1 MSMMMMMMTTT
12 TTAMM
17 VMKCV
22 VEMMSKQWRL
32 IGQQDE
38 VTRRHDPETVADGAE
53 GQLQIPKW
61 TSSNDLAKENAG
73 STVGTYF

>member
-1 MSMMMMMMTTT
+1 MMMMMMMMMMTT

-53 GQLQIPKW
+53 G
-61 TSSNDLAKENAG
+61 
-73 STVGTYF
+73 